1 MLTLNDYCQ
10 AEFGEKLYKLC
21 LSTGCTC
28 PNRDGTLD
36 TRGCIF
42 CSAGGSGEFA
52 GNAALSVSEQ
62 IEQEKRRVAGKF
74 RGGRY
79 IAYFQSYTNTYGAVA
94 RLEPLFRVSAERE
107 DIAVL
112 DIATR
117 PDCLGPEILEMLSR
131 LQQIKPVWVELGL
144 QTVKE
149 DSVRY
154 IRRGYPTA
162 VYDAAVAALTAEGIH
177 VITHVILGLPGES
190 PEDMEESVR
199 HAVAAGSGGIKLQL
213 LHVLRGT
220 DLAEDYLAGKFALPT
235 REEYLALLD
244 RCLAQLGKDTV
255 IHRVTGDGPRA
266 LLLAPLWSTDK
277 KQLLNQI
284 RPIME
289 KYL

>member
-1 MLTLNDYCQ
+1 MQTLTQYCLKL
-10 AEFGEKLYKLC
+10 FGEKIYKISLDA
-21 LSTGCTC
+21 GFTC
-28 PNRDGTLD
+28 PNRDGTLGD
-36 TRGCIF
+36 RGCIF
-42 CSAGGSGEFA
+42 CSAGGSGDFA
-52 GNAALSVSEQ
+52 GDRRLPLADQIAQGKAL
-62 IEQEKRRVAGKF
+62 VAGKY
-74 RGGRY
+74 RGSRY
-79 IAYFQSYTNTYGAVA
+79 LAYFQAFTNTYAETA
-94 RLEPLFRVSAERE
+94 RLEALFRPVLERE
-107 DIAVL
+107 DICGLSV
-112 DIATR
+112 ATR
-117 PDCLGPEILEMLSR
+117 PDCLDAEKLALLSR
-131 LQQIKPVWVELGL
+131 LNRQKPVWVELGL

-162 VYDAAVAALTAEGIH
+162 VYDAAVSALTAEGIH
-177 VITHVILGLPGES
+177 VVTHVILGLPGES

-220 DLAEDYLAGKFALPT
+220 DLAEDYLAGKFTLPT